1 MIPAPDPGAPVCAH
15 TIRSCPPHLVHL
27 VMPLIHLI
35 SRSPVGPV
43 LAAGLL
49 CAAALAAPAPW
60 YYWRSQVDGKRI
72 CAQTSP
78 GAGWTR
84 DSDAFEG
91 PGCQPRRRV
100 IVVPMR

>member
-1 MIPAPDPGAPVCAH
+1 MLRLPMPFASRLWCALFALLVLLAP
-15 TIRSCPPHLVHL
+15 
-27 VMPLIHLI
+27 
-35 SRSPVGPV
+35 
-43 LAAGLL
+43 LL
-49 CAAALAAPAPW
+49 LQAAPAPW
-60 YYWRSQVDGKRI
+60 YYWRSQVDGQRI

-78 GAGWTR
+78 GVGWTR

>member
-1 MIPAPDPGAPVCAH
+1 MLVFY
-15 TIRSCPPHLVHL
+15 PHLVHIAMWSL
-27 VMPLIHLI
+27 RLIW
-35 SRSPVGPV
+35 RSSASVAMG
-43 LAAGLL
+43 LA
-49 CAAALAAPAPW
+49 CVAALAAPAPW
-60 YYWRSQVDGKRI
+60 YYWRSLVDGKRL

-84 DSDAFEG
+84 DSAAFEG

>member
-1 MIPAPDPGAPVCAH
+1 MRSFRLIWRAFAWATVGAGWV
-15 TIRSCPPHLVHL
+15 
-27 VMPLIHLI
+27 
-35 SRSPVGPV
+35 
-43 LAAGLL
+43 

-60 YYWRSQVDGKRI
+60 YYWRSQVDGQRI

-78 GAGWTR
+78 GVGWTR

-91 PGCQPRRRV
+91 PDCQPRRRV